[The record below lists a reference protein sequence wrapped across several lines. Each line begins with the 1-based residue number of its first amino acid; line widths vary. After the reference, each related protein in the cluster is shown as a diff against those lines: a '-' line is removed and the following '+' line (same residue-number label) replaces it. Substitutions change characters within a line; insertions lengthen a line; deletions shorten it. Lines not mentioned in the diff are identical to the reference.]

1 MCREGVFVFAVEL
14 GGVDKVVL
22 VGSCYLWCGGAGGA
36 EIRVVCTVSAIMP
49 RHMTVGDAQGGGAPV
64 ADAWADGLVPRWLD
78 GLIGFGVGS
87 GSGSGPIRCV
97 WAWLIF
103 ANKCTDC

>member
-1 MCREGVFVFAVEL
+1 VCREGVFVFAVEL

-49 RHMTVGDAQGGGAPV
+49 RHMTVGDAQGGGLRLRMRGRMG
-64 ADAWADGLVPRWLD
+64 WCHDGLM
-78 GLIGFGVGS
+78 
-87 GSGSGPIRCV
+87 
-97 WAWLIF
+97 A
-103 ANKCTDC
+103 